1 MPHIFLPEPNWSHL
15 AGGSQEAAW
24 IADRDRKATLAREV
38 AEHFLDVWEALR
50 ARGAVYTCSAGV
62 LVAIPYAADWYVS
75 LAGFALKTLGNIS
88 QGPAHFGLERSAK
101 GVVAS
106 LQRGSR
112 VKTRDLEAF
121 SAWVNSEIDHV
132 HPPAQ
137 RTDQRA
143 LSFVLLILGGRV
155 IGRGQNMGG
164 EDAVVLV
171 KSLLL
176 EAFQARGRSVDVELD
191 DGRWAAA
198 EPELQPLMRRRLRFG
213 SRLICDFTGGGDRP
227 DIAVRIDGTTI
238 AIGEIKGRKDESNV
252 WESWMPQVADH
263 MRTWSREHPD
273 AARLFFGT
281 LISPEMIRG
290 ESLRGTERVGFRDL
304 HERGQLTAVYNVSKV
319 AENDPAAEREF
330 GTLVAAL
337 DGLIVRRSP

>member
-1 MPHIFLPEPNWSHL
+1 MPLITLPEPDWDHL
-15 AGGSQEAAW
+15 AGGTQEAAW
-24 IADRDRKATLAREV
+24 IADRDRKAALASEV
-38 AEHFLDVWEALR
+38 AERFLDVWEALR
-50 ARGAVYTCSAGV
+50 ARGAVYTCSAPV
-62 LVAIPYAADWYVS
+62 LAEMPYAADWYAS

-88 QGPAHFGLERSAK
+88 QGPAHFGLDRSAK
-101 GVVAS
+101 GIVAS
-106 LQRGSR
+106 LRRGSR
-112 VKTRDLEAF
+112 PKQRDLEAF

-176 EAFQARGRSVDVELD
+176 EAFQTRGRSVDVELD
-191 DGRWAAA
+191 DGRWVAA
-198 EPELQPLMRRRLRFG
+198 EPEHQPLMRRRLRFG
-213 SRLICDFTGGGDRP
+213 GRLICDFTGGGDRP
-227 DIAVRIDGTTI
+227 DIAVRVDGTTI

-263 MRTWSREHPD
+263 MRTWTREHPD

-304 HERGQLTAVYNVSKV
+304 HERGQLTGVYNVSKI
-319 AENDPAAEREF
+319 AESDPGAERDFEA
-330 GTLVAAL
+330 LVAAL
-337 DGLIVRRSP
+337 DESVMRRCA